1 MAILLMRYSEIGLKG
16 IKVRNNWENRLKD
29 NIIQMF
35 SADGVEAF
43 VIRGQARFFI
53 ETADV
58 EAAVNSLKKVFGVG
72 SVSLCETAGTAMEE
86 ITAKVAE
93 YSKSRM
99 VKGKTFAVRARR
111 EGNQKFNSMEL
122 AKACGDAIW
131 NANLDK
137 DPKVDLHNPDII
149 FWVEA
154 RPRETYIFQDYIY
167 CHAGLP
173 IGTQG
178 HILAEVENER
188 GLLSAL
194 LMMKRGCKVYVKG
207 DYGLDVLREFDPNLK
222 VVDDGIFSSKY
233 LGISMGLDINQI
245 ADFEQGD
252 MPVFFPSIGMTDD
265 EVAEQ
270 MKVYRAEAEAS
281 PRRRLVQ

>member
-207 DYGLDVLREFDPNLK
+207 DYGLDVQTLR
-222 VVDDGIFSSKY
+222 SSTMESSQASIWESPWDWTSIR
-233 LGISMGLDINQI
+233 LPIS
-245 ADFEQGD
+245 
-252 MPVFFPSIGMTDD
+252 S
-265 EVAEQ
+265 
-270 MKVYRAEAEAS
+270 RAICLCSSLRSE
-281 PRRRLVQ
+281 